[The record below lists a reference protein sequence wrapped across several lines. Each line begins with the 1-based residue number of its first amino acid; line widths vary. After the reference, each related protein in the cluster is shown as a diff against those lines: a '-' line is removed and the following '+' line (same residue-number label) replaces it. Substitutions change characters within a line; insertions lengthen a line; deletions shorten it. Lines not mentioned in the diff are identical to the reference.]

1 MLKIHKKEQTA
12 SYVIALQGQLVTGE
26 TAILRDAVLKD
37 TNAVSLVLDFSRV
50 SRIDASGLGLLL
62 ELREYAQSKRIDLRL
77 INVPGMVRR
86 VFEISQLDCVFDI
99 LPERVETFAPFESQ
113 LPTGL
118 RLAPCH

>member
-1 MLKIHKKEQTA
+1 MLKIHKKKQAA

-37 TNAVSLVLDFSRV
+37 TDAVSLVLDFSRV

-99 LPERVETFAPFESQ
+99 LPERVETFAPFERQ

-118 RLAPCH
+118 RLASCH